1 MNAQQLLHESKLTFL
16 PTLLC
21 SAIALIA
28 ACDRPSEVA
37 APGDLTPQMA
47 PGGQTTTVR
56 FVVTRADAP
65 TTGVPDATVSV
76 YFSNTQTDPMVP
88 CEDVPAGTFSNC
100 WLTTG
105 LDGTA
110 QIEAPSGQGLGYLA
124 RPLPAEW
131 NDFANVA
138 NGVWP
143 PASPPSGGAN
153 QANNDLGALTCGT
166 NGPVQAN
173 AGSLQV
179 CVANLYVNPHGNV
192 EEIDLPLPVLNARAV
207 VVKDLNGN
215 TVSDNTV
222 FSYLI
227 EPLNGT
233 FPWQSL
239 PAGVE
244 PGFLRFYGQAGGSV
258 PQANG
263 HVEVYG
269 KSANGFDIAGT
280 ETVVAGV
287 TTVIVDASPVICANG
302 ILDEALYSF
311 SRAATNPEFS
321 FTSGKW
327 AFGATRPETGAALD
341 RDLTTSVVVLQF
353 ANNTSDPVT
362 VSISQRLRTAGGTNT
377 ASGTAV
383 CNSGGCTVGAT
394 SAPGA
399 GNPMTPSMYYQTSS
413 GKLFWVV
420 QGLPNDVNAVSEW
433 SAKATKQSGKKVVQL
448 DQWPVASKSNAS
460 SAFQVFSTQFTFCDP
475 DFSFDGG
482 WGCGI

>member
-1 MNAQQLLHESKLTFL
+1 MNAQQIFSKSTRTSLPMLLFGVV
-16 PTLLC
+16 
-21 SAIALIA
+21 AFVA
-28 ACDRPSEVA
+28 ACDRPAEVA
-37 APGDLTPQMA
+37 APSDLTPQMA

-65 TTGVPDATVSV
+65 TTGVPNATVSV
-76 YFSNTQTDPMVP
+76 YFNNTQTDPMIP
-88 CEDVPAGTFSNC
+88 CEDVPIGTFANC
-100 WLTTG
+100 WLTTAA
-105 LDGTA
+105 DGTA
-110 QIEAPSGQGLGYLA
+110 QIEAPSGQGIGYLG
-124 RPLPAEW
+124 RVLPVEW
-131 NDFANVA
+131 DDDA

-143 PASPPSGGAN
+143 PASPPAGGAS

-166 NGPVQAN
+166 NGPVTAN
-173 AGSLQV
+173 AGSLKV
-179 CVANLYVNPHGNV
+179 CVANLYLEPHGNV
-192 EEIDLPLPVLNARAV
+192 EEVDLPLPVLNARAV

-227 EPLNGT
+227 EPLEPEEGT
-233 FPWQSL
+233 FPWLSL

-269 KSANGFDIAGT
+269 KSAKGFDIAGT
-280 ETVVAGV
+280 QTVLAGATSV
-287 TTVIVDASPVICANG
+287 NVDVSPVICANDL
-302 ILDEALYSF
+302 LDASLYSF
-311 SRAATNPEFS
+311 SRPATNPEFS

-327 AFGATRPETGAALD
+327 AFGATRPETGPALT
-341 RDLTTSVVVLQF
+341 RDLTTSVVALQF
-353 ANNTSDPVT
+353 VQTTTATVT

-377 ASGTAV
+377 ASGIAYCT
-383 CNSGGCTVGAT
+383 STGCTVGAT
-394 SAPGA
+394 NAPGA
-399 GNPMTPSMYYQTSS
+399 GNPMIPSLFYQTSS

-420 QGLPNDVNAVSEW
+420 QGLPNDINAVSEW
-433 SAKATKQSGKKVVQL
+433 SAKATKQVGNKAVQL
-448 DQWPVASKSNAS
+448 DQWPVASKNTAS
-460 SAFQVFSTQFTFCDP
+460 AAFQAFSTLYTFCDP